1 MMKKLN
7 KKDVHAI
14 ISSAFL
20 TFCLIM
26 TAIELFYYRTGEQ
39 RYTIG
44 WTTQTKYFN
53 KSTKVF
59 YKYYVN
65 GVKYETY
72 TSLGCN
78 PKVPN
83 GRYYVKFYV
92 EHPDRSEINFKESI
106 PLSIQ
111 DKDIPSE
118 GWKHKPP
125 THQRI
130 CW

>member
-1 MMKKLN
+1 M
-7 KKDVHAI
+7 
-14 ISSAFL
+14 
-20 TFCLIM
+20 
-26 TAIELFYYRTGEQ
+26 
-39 RYTIG
+39 G
-44 WTTQTKYFN
+44 WTIETKYFN

-65 GVKYETY
+65 GVKYEHY
-72 TSLGCN
+72 ASSWCN
-78 PKVPN
+78 PQVPN

-92 EHPDRSEINFKESI
+92 ADPSGAEINFKESI

-118 GWKHKPP
+118 GWKRKPP
-125 THQRI
+125 SYERI